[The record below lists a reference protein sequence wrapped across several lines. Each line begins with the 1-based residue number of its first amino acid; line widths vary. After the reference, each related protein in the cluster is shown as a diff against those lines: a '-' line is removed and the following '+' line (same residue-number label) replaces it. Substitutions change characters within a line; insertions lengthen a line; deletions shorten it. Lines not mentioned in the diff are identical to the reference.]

1 VTSVHATAAQQ
12 PARAIR
18 PARSE
23 PNTGFGAALAAV
35 YAGQLSRARVTRA
48 PLLVVATMQS
58 VGLVVLLRGVRT
70 TTGDLTATSI
80 VAGSTVLVI
89 AFVALNLLAQ
99 RIGALRA
106 SGLDYYAALGV
117 HPVALMLGIAAAYS
131 TFTVPGALV
140 TAVVGGLIYGVPLGQ
155 LWVLAPVVVVSGA
168 ALAGLG
174 AILGLVA
181 PKPELATVLGQ
192 LGMSAVLFI
201 GVIPAHRF
209 PQSVRWLRDVLP
221 STFGVD
227 ALGGALRAHPAWDT
241 VTVNLALGAA
251 VAIALLTIATAVYRR
266 VVTR

>member
-1 VTSVHATAAQQ
+1 VTSLPATAAQRAGR
-12 PARAIR
+12 ARPPTQAQ
-18 PARSE
+18 AQA
-23 PNTGFGAALAAV
+23 GFRASLAAV
-35 YAGQLSRARVTRA
+35 YTGQLSRARVTRA

-70 TTGDLTATSI
+70 ATGDLTATSI
-80 VAGSTVLVI
+80 VAGATVLVI

-117 HPVALMLGIAAAYS
+117 QPVALMLGIAAAYS
-131 TFTVPGALV
+131 TFTVPGTVV

-155 LWVLAPVVVVSGA
+155 LWVLAPVIVVSGA

-174 AILGLVA
+174 TILGLVA

-201 GVIPAHRF
+201 GVIPAHRW

-227 ALGGALRAHPAWDT
+227 ALGGALRAHPDWGT
-241 VTVNLALGAA
+241 VTVNLALGAGVA
-251 VAIALLTIATAVYRR
+251 CALLAIATVVYRR
-266 VVTR
+266 VVMR